1 MMPREKHSELSLIF
15 CLERRNHRV
24 KSSITRKTLNPRY
37 CQKQKKRNIRHILLN
52 EGINHSLTIFLFLNY
67 YQAKLFVLSAKTKV
81 IKPGLFTDCSTD
93 LWKQHFRTIISNR
106 RSFYFN
112 IYWNEH
118 GLGADPSL
126 YRIYACLEDKYY
138 AIPISLFYH
147 MHPFFPPFIIIS
159 NPCLN
164 MWKYNILYIL
174 YHIYSSN
181 YILNTYYQ
189 MINQLSQITSCFLNG
204 LKWHFA

>member
-1 MMPREKHSELSLIF
+1 MLTLKKVNQKSSWITGRVYLTQANPFECHQSLEGLKHSFLPMMPREKHSELSLIF

-93 LWKQHFRTIISNR
+93 L
-106 RSFYFN
+106 
-112 IYWNEH
+112 
-118 GLGADPSL
+118 
-126 YRIYACLEDKYY
+126 
-138 AIPISLFYH
+138 
-147 MHPFFPPFIIIS
+147 
-159 NPCLN
+159 
-164 MWKYNILYIL
+164 
-174 YHIYSSN
+174 
-181 YILNTYYQ
+181 
-189 MINQLSQITSCFLNG
+189 
-204 LKWHFA
+204 